1 MRLKTFYAKTMT
13 EAMQMVRDALGEEAV
28 IVATREEKT
37 GKKITGISVTAAID
51 PSPSHGPAFE
61 VSKTSIPAGTDDW
74 LQYDGEEDDEFAVSD
89 ALTELLL
96 RHGVPEDVMD
106 PILSCTSVLG
116 LEAPEVLLNAAIEHL
131 FSFRP
136 LPQKAYIKPLMLMG
150 PSGSGKT
157 LIAAKI
163 AARGVMH
170 GLRVAAISC
179 DAQRAGGYEQLAAFT
194 RLLDVPLHKAQ
205 DATALRATLEKLR
218 GYDQII
224 IDTAGINPFDTQD
237 IKHTA
242 RIAGA
247 AEAEAALILPA
258 GLDAQES
265 ADIARI
271 FATIGA
277 QSLIAARVD
286 MARRMGGLLAAAHNA
301 NLSFADY
308 SNTAKVAEGLA
319 PMSPE
324 ALTSLLVPRV
334 RSAPARQPAKS
345 RMHS

>member
-13 EAMQMVRDALGEEAV
+13 EAMQMVREALGDEAV

-51 PSPSHGPAFE
+51 PSPAQGPAFE
-61 VSKTSIPAGTDDW
+61 VGRSGQPAPADDW
-74 LQYDGEEDDEFAVSD
+74 LQYDGEEDEESAVNE
-89 ALTELLL
+89 ALTQLLL

-106 PILSCTSVLG
+106 PILSCVSVLG
-116 LEAPEVLLNAAIEHL
+116 MEAPEVLLGAALEHL

-136 LPQKAYIKPLMLMG
+136 LPQKAYIKPLMLLG
-150 PSGSGKT
+150 APGAGKT
-157 LIAAKI
+157 LAVAKI
-163 AARGVMH
+163 AARGAMS

-179 DAQRAGGYEQLAAFT
+179 DVQRAGGYEQLAAFT

-205 DATALRATLEKLR
+205 DAQTLRAVLERLR

-224 IDTAGINPFDTQD
+224 IDTAGLNPFDPTD
-237 IKHTA
+237 IKAAA
-242 RIAGA
+242 RLLGAG
-247 AEAEAALILPA
+247 EIEAALVLPA

-265 ADIARI
+265 ADMARI

-277 QSLIAARVD
+277 QTLIAARVD
-286 MARRMGGLLAAAHNA
+286 MTRRLGGLLAAAHA
-301 NLSFADY
+301 AGLSFADF
-308 SNTAKVAEGLA
+308 SDTPKVAQGLA

-324 ALTSLLVPRV
+324 ALTSLLIPRV
-334 RSAPARQPAKS
+334 RSASAGQPAKA
-345 RMHS
+345 RMH